1 MTGGRI
7 RVLIVDDHPIVREG
21 LRTLL
26 REEGDIEIVGEA
38 GDGIGALGL
47 VLTLRPDVVLL
58 DLVMPGL
65 AGVEAIRTI
74 KDSARGG
81 EVLVLTSFAEEGQ
94 VRQAVAAGAAGYVL
108 KDVLRDDL
116 LQAIRNVHE
125 GKPWLHPEAQRQL
138 MKSAAVPPAP
148 TACAALTRRE
158 RAVLEQVGR
167 GRSNREIALR
177 LGISE
182 GTVKGYVSGVLAKL
196 GLADRTQAA
205 LYAVRHDLIPPAA
218 PADETPIHL
227 QAEARPTA
235 V

>member
-1 MTGGRI
+1 MTGGRV
-7 RVLIVDDHPIVREG
+7 RVFIVDDHPIVREG

-26 REEGDIEIVGEA
+26 REEEDIEVVGEA
-38 GDGIGALGL
+38 ADGIAALGL

-65 AGVEAIRTI
+65 AGEDLIRRI
-74 KDSARGG
+74 KDSAKGV

-94 VRQAVAAGAAGYVL
+94 VQRAVAAGAVGYVL
-108 KDVLRDDL
+108 KDVLKDDL
-116 LQAIRNVHE
+116 LQAIRNARE

-138 MKSAAVPPAP
+138 MKTAGAAPPP
-148 TACAALTRRE
+148 TALDTLTPRE
-158 RAVLEQVGR
+158 RAVLEQVGC
-167 GRSNREIALR
+167 GRSNREIASR

-205 LYAVRHDLIPPAA
+205 LYAVRHGLVPPDA
-218 PADETPIHL
+218 PPET
-227 QAEARPTA
+227 
-235 V
+235 

>member
-1 MTGGRI
+1 MTRGRI

-74 KDSARGG
+74 KGAAREG

-116 LQAIRNVHE
+116 LQAIRSVHE
-125 GKPWLHPEAQRQL
+125 GRPWLHPEAQRQL
-138 MKSAAVPPAP
+138 MKSAVPLAP

-205 LYAVRHDLIPPAA
+205 LYAVRHDLIPPAG
-218 PADETPIHL
+218 PADEAPIQL
-227 QAEARPTA
+227 QAVAHPTA

>member
-26 REEGDIEIVGEA
+26 REEEDIEVVGEA
-38 GDGIGALGL
+38 GDGISALGL
-47 VLTLRPDVVLL
+47 ALTLRPDVVLL

-65 AGVEAIRTI
+65 AGAEAIRKI
-74 KDSARGG
+74 KDSAKGV

-94 VRQAVAAGAAGYVL
+94 VQQAVAAGAAGYVL
-108 KDVLRDDL
+108 KDVLKDDL
-116 LQAIRNVHE
+116 LQAIRNARE

-138 MKSAAVPPAP
+138 MKSAGAPASNP
-148 TACAALTRRE
+148 LDALTPRE

-167 GRSNREIALR
+167 GRANREIASR

-205 LYAVRHDLIPPAA
+205 LYAVRHGLVSPDLPP
-218 PADETPIHL
+218 DE
-227 QAEARPTA
+227 
-235 V
+235 

>member
-1 MTGGRI
+1 VTAGGRI

-26 REEGDIEIVGEA
+26 REEHDIEVVGEA
-38 GDGIGALGL
+38 GDGISALGL
-47 VLTLRPDVVLL
+47 AITLRPDVVLM

-65 AGVEAIRTI
+65 AGAEAIRKI
-74 KDSARGG
+74 KDSAKGV

-94 VRQAVAAGAAGYVL
+94 VQQAVAAGAAGYVL
-108 KDVLRDDL
+108 KDVLKDDL
-116 LQAIRNVHE
+116 LQAIRNARE

-138 MKSAAVPPAP
+138 MKSAGAAPAS
-148 TACAALTRRE
+148 TALDALTPRE
-158 RAVLEQVGR
+158 RAVLENVGR
-167 GRSNREIALR
+167 GRSNREIASR

-205 LYAVRHDLIPPAA
+205 LYAVRHGLVPPG
-218 PADETPIHL
+218 PPPE
-227 QAEARPTA
+227 E
-235 V
+235 